1 MRLAEE
7 CATTLPGH
15 QASYSK
21 SWGFK
26 MWGLLGYGSL
36 IFQNSGVL
44 NQEELVSNVG
54 SILLTRYVRLREL
67 LNGPEPQFSYL

>member
-1 MRLAEE
+1 
-7 CATTLPGH
+7 
-15 QASYSK
+15 
-21 SWGFK
+21 